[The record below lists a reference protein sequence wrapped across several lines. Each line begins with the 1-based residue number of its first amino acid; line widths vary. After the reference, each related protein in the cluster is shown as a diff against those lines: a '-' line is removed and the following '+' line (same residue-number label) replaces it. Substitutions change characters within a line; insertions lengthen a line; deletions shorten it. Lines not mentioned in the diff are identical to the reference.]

1 MMADNSK
8 RPSSDFLKSWGTCRG
23 IESVEEQREIN
34 SGGVQM
40 ITISKPYPKKE
51 TNSKKELK
59 QQSKNDEKI

>member
-1 MMADNSK
+1 MFVKFAT
-8 RPSSDFLKSWGTCRG
+8 SSDFLKSWRICRD

-34 SGGVQM
+34 SNGVQM

-51 TNSKKELK
+51 TNSKEELK

>member
-1 MMADNSK
+1 MTNDSD
-8 RPSSDFLKSWGTCRG
+8 RPSSDFLKSWGNCRD
-23 IESVEEQREIN
+23 IESLEEQREIN

-51 TNSKKELK
+51 KNSKEEFK